1 MAKAIESQDLIV
13 SFLGPTEFWPSTPPE
28 LYVQAYKT
36 IFDTMRKHKV
46 KVIYAIGTPYTPDT
60 KDSNSRIARFASFFF
75 RILTHN
81 LWKSFVLIGDLF
93 DREAEDL
100 SWTIVRVGR
109 LTDGTNGKTA
119 AFEYVG
125 APGWSSNTTRFGAA
139 EWIVDQIDRD
149 DQDWVRKKPAVS
161 TSK

>member
-1 MAKAIESQDLIV
+1 
-13 SFLGPTEFWPSTPPE
+13 
-28 LYVQAYKT
+28 
-36 IFDTMRKHKV
+36 MRKHKV

-60 KDSNSRIARFASFFF
+60 KDSNSRAAKFASLFF

-81 LWKSFVLIGDLF
+81 LWKSFVLIGDVF
-93 DREAEDL
+93 DKDAEDL

-109 LTDGTNGKTA
+109 LIDGTSGKTT

-125 APGWSSNTTRFGAA
+125 APGWSSNTTRDGVAG
-139 EWIVDQIDRD
+139 WIVDQIDRD
-149 DQDWVRKKPAVS
+149 DQDWIQKKPAVS

>member
-1 MAKAIESQDLIV
+1 MATVIEGKDLIV

-28 LYVQAYKT
+28 FYVQAYKT
-36 IFDTMRKHKV
+36 IFETMRKYKV
-46 KVIYAIGTPYTPDT
+46 KVIYAIGTPYTPDN
-60 KDSNSRIARFASFFF
+60 KDRNSRIARFASFIF

-81 LWKSFVLIGDLF
+81 LWKSFVLIGNLF
-93 DREAEDL
+93 DTEAEDL

-109 LTDGTNGKTA
+109 LSDGMNGKTS

-125 APGWSSNTTRFGAA
+125 APGWTPNTTRVGVAG
-139 EWIVDQIDRD
+139 WIVNQIDRD
-149 DQDWVRKKPAVS
+149 DQDWIQKKPAVS

>member
-1 MAKAIESQDLIV
+1 MATAIEDQDLIV

-36 IFDTMRKHKV
+36 IFDTMRKQKV

-60 KDSNSRIARFASFFF
+60 KDSNSHIARFASFFF
-75 RILTHN
+75 RIFSHN
-81 LWKSFVLIGDLF
+81 LWKSFVLIGNLF

-109 LTDGTNGKTA
+109 LSDGANRKTT

-125 APGWSSNTTRFGAA
+125 APGWTSNTTRDGIA
-139 EWIVDQIDRD
+139 EWIVNQIDRD
-149 DQDWVRKKPAVS
+149 DQNWIHKKPAVS